1 MKRKILILILFFF
14 ISITFSS
21 CSFAITLK
29 PGDISDDVQN
39 IKEKL
44 YDLGYNVTVN
54 KVYDEKTERAVKLY
68 QKEAKLPITG
78 IVDDITYQC
87 LTMGRMTV
95 IEKYK
100 TFDLASLARQMDFNS
115 NPIIRT
121 AIRFMGISY
130 RWGGELPSTGFDC
143 SGFVQYVFRLNG
155 IYLPRTAD
163 LQYDAGRPISI
174 SELRPGDLVFF
185 TTYLPGASHDGI
197 YIGNG
202 KFIAANTSTG
212 VSICSLDDPYWK
224 SRYYG
229 AVRIQ

>member
-1 MKRKILILILFFF
+1 MKRKIFFMLVLFLI
-14 ISITFSS
+14 FSSANS
-21 CSFAITLK
+21 CSFAITLR
-29 PGDISDDVQN
+29 PGDSSDEVQN

-44 YDLGYNVTVN
+44 YDLGYNVTIN
-54 KVYDEKTERAVKLY
+54 KNFDEKTENAVKLY

-78 IVDDITYQC
+78 VVDDITYQC

-100 TFDLASLARQMDFNS
+100 TFDLASISRQMDVNS

-121 AIRFMGISY
+121 AVRFMGISY
-130 RWGGELPSTGFDC
+130 RWGGEMPSTGFDC
-143 SGFVQYVFRLNG
+143 SGYVQYVFRLNG
-155 IYLPRTAD
+155 INLPRTAD
-163 LQYDAGRPISI
+163 LQYDSGTPISI

-212 VSICSLDDPYWK
+212 VSISSLDDPYWK
-224 SRYYG
+224 TRYYG
-229 AVRIQ
+229 AVRVR

>member
-1 MKRKILILILFFF
+1 MKRKILFILVFFLA
-14 ISITFSS
+14 FSS
-21 CSFAITLK
+21 LNNYSFAITLR
-29 PGDISDDVQN
+29 PGDVSDEVQN

-44 YDLGYNVTVN
+44 YDLGYNVSVN
-54 KVYDEKTERAVKLY
+54 KVYDEKTEKAVKLY

-87 LTMGRMTV
+87 LTLGRLTV

-100 TFDLASLARQMDFNS
+100 TFDLASIARQMDINS

-121 AIRFMGISY
+121 AVRFMGISY
-130 RWGGELPSTGFDC
+130 RWGGEAPSTGFDC

-155 IYLPRTAD
+155 INLPRTAD
-163 LQYDAGRPISI
+163 LQYDAGKPISI

-224 SRYYG
+224 NRYFG